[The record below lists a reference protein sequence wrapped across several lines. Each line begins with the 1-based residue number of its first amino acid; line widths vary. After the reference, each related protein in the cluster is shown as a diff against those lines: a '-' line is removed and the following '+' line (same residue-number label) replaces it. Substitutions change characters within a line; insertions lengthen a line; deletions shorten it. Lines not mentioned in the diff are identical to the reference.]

1 MFTNYVSK
9 FCYQNSVTKI
19 MLANSVMH
27 SNEGIQGTLH
37 TAKRDEG
44 AESHLSLFPTG
55 AGHVYGSASKSNEE
69 AQ

>member
-1 MFTNYVSK
+1 
-9 FCYQNSVTKI
+9 

-37 TAKRDEG
+37 TAERDEG